1 MNQYSQDN
9 TPFPFSSN
17 LLPFSPYLDT
27 ASPPNLLNQMM
38 AKLQYQAQALNPYTN
53 PQSLIYQQLAQQQS
67 SLQNYQLYCSALL
80 QLKQQQD
87 TQLLQQS
94 LLANLKREDDLTIK
108 PASPSPSQLSSIT
121 APSKTSQDKPIAALT
136 EDPKPSS
143 ILKQTKKI
151 VKAPKNIIPDC
162 DSASSQEEKG
172 RKTRKI
178 WTHAEDTKL
187 LALIEKYG
195 MKWTDIG
202 REIGGRTGKQ
212 VRDRYL
218 NNLRSDLTNTPW
230 TQEEDELLKA
240 LYYILGSKWCVVAL
254 YLPGRSEAQV
264 KNRFYKQIKGE
275 LRPEEDKQRIINI
288 ILNWRKNFLEGDKKD
303 LPAVKTPDASQG
315 LLTIEEVLTLLYH
328 KKDISNIYI
337 SRKLINNMPL
347 LDLLLDPEEEDKE
360 SGPKKN
366 ITGIKKEEAGAV

>member
-1 MNQYSQDN
+1 MLHQAHPSFPASQVSLLSL
-9 TPFPFSSN
+9 FI
-17 LLPFSPYLDT
+17 LLPVL
-27 ASPPNLLNQMM
+27 
-38 AKLQYQAQALNPYTN
+38 
-53 PQSLIYQQLAQQQS
+53 
-67 SLQNYQLYCSALL
+67 
-80 QLKQQQD
+80 
-87 TQLLQQS
+87 
-94 LLANLKREDDLTIK
+94 
-108 PASPSPSQLSSIT
+108 
-121 APSKTSQDKPIAALT
+121 APSKTSLDKPLVLLQ
-136 EDPKPSS
+136 EDPKSSS
-143 ILKQTKKI
+143 ILKQTRKI
-151 VKAPKNIIPDC
+151 AKAPRNLIPSC
-162 DSASSQEEKG
+162 DSGSSQDEKC

-230 TQEEDELLKA
+230 TPEEDELLKS
-240 LYYILGSKWCVVAL
+240 LYYILGSKWCVVAI

-275 LRPEEDKQRIINI
+275 LRPEEDKKRIINI
-288 ILNWRKNFLEGDKKD
+288 ILNWRKNFLEENKDQDLKD
-303 LPAVKTPDASQG
+303 LPPIKKENSNASQQG
-315 LLTIEEVLTLLYH
+315 LMSIEQVLTLLYH

-347 LDLLLDPEEEDKE
+347 LDLLVHPEEDQNQEE
-360 SGPKKN
+360 SNPNKTK
-366 ITGIKKEEAGAV
+366 IKKENDFQE